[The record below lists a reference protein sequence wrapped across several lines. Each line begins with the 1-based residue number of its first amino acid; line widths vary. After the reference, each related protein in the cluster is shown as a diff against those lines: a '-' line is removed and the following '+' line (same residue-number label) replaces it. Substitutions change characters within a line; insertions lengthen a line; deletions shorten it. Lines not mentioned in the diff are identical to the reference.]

1 MPLIQK
7 INTLDDIQMLTKHEK
22 IVRGVSEC
30 ITERHFSLGDVL
42 PSVNEMANNLGYSRE
57 TIVKAYS
64 ELKQRGII
72 HSKQG
77 LGFFVTNND
86 VKQRLKLALILY
98 GFQTFQQDF
107 YNKFRK
113 SLGKRYQI
121 DVYFHHN
128 NSQMFDSIINNIN
141 LKYGKYVVAPI
152 QSVAALDTLDIL
164 PKDKL
169 IIIDR
174 YLYINE
180 EVSYIS
186 QEFED
191 SLSIV
196 FSELKER
203 ISTFDEI
210 ILYYRDDVDYPAGI
224 YNAFIKFCEREG
236 FSAQIYKEYDKEH
249 LKEGCFYFTIGDT
262 DLWLLI
268 KDAKEAGMEIGKDL
282 GILSHNDSLVKE
294 IIEGGITTF
303 STDFGKMAVMAAESI
318 MEKKEVKEI
327 IPCTLIRRKSL

>member
-7 INTLDDIQMLTKHEK
+7 ITSLKDQGMLTKHEK
-22 IVRGVSEC
+22 IVQGVTEC
-30 ITERHFSLGDVL
+30 ITENHFNLGDVL
-42 PSVNEMANNLGYSRE
+42 PSVNEMAQRLGYSRE
-57 TIVKAYS
+57 TIVKAYKD
-64 ELKQRGII
+64 LKERGII

-86 VKQRLKLALILY
+86 VRQRLKLALILY
-98 GFQTFQQDF
+98 GFQSFQRDF

-113 SLGKRYQI
+113 TLGTHYQI

-128 NSQMFDSIINNIN
+128 NMDMFDSILNNIK

-152 QSVAALDTLDIL
+152 QSEEALQALDIL

-169 IIIDR
+169 LIIDR
-174 YLYINE
+174 YLYLNDD
-180 EVSYIS
+180 VSYIS

-191 SLSIV
+191 SLSGV
-196 FSELKER
+196 FDELKER
-203 ISTFDEI
+203 IKGFDDI
-210 ILYYRDDVDYPAGI
+210 ILFYRDDVDYPPGI
-224 YNAFIKFCEREG
+224 YNAFKSFCEQEG
-236 FSAQIYKEYDKEH
+236 LSARILPEYDPEH
-249 LKEGCFYFTIGDT
+249 LRPGCFYFTIGDT

-303 STDFGKMAVMAAESI
+303 STDFGKMAIMAAESI
-318 MEKKEVKEI
+318 VEKKKLNEI
-327 IPCTLIRRKSL
+327 IPCKLIRRKSL